1 MPAPHMMQNK
11 ELPQKTLH
19 PSNQSPPSGLTQY
32 SGDPQTEW
40 DLNSFHT
47 KEQVLAAIHSLRYKG
62 GNTFT
67 GMSWPEGWLF

>member
-1 MPAPHMMQNK
+1 MN
-11 ELPQKTLH
+11 